1 MLSTD
6 CEYGNYEED
15 VMKTIIASKDAPN
28 AIGPYAQAISV
39 GNMVYTSGQ
48 LGINPA
54 TGKLEEGVEAQT
66 HMSLK
71 NLQAILA
78 EKGMTLDD
86 VVKTTVFVKNLD
98 DFTVVN
104 QIYGNYFTEYPARSC
119 VQVAK
124 LPMDG
129 LVEIECIACR

>member
-1 MLSTD
+1 
-6 CEYGNYEED
+6 
-15 VMKTIIASKDAPN
+15 MKTIIASKDAPN

-48 LGINPA
+48 LGINPF

-104 QIYGNYFTEYPARSC
+104 QIYDSYFTEYPARSC
-119 VQVAK
+119 VQVVK

-129 LVEIECIACR
+129 LVEIECIACG